1 MTRLAVSGLRGIGLL
16 VAQRALHTAGVELVA
31 VNDPHLSLADFIAFL
46 NKHRSATQGGDH
58 SYSYKGNDQ
67 TSRSG
72 PSSARACNVE
82 VKKMYH
88 ARRRGASTHKHQI
101 RWYAKKAE
109 ECVAWR
115 GDDPQAEAKV
125 NLHVLVDCLSSTV
138 RGAQVHAGS
147 GCSVVILLASAPQA
161 SALGPSVH
169 ELRVLQAVGTDPEV
183 LAHPNLTRL
192 YSAGSCATRAMAAL
206 AKMIHSKW
214 KLRGFEATCICV
226 NRTLHAPALLA
237 ANCHE
242 TFDAPL
248 CVAFSYPQSEAGI
261 VDVRTTEGFDG
272 APEVTVTPGRR
283 PTPII

>member
-72 PSSARACNVE
+72 PSSARVCNVE

-147 GCSVVILLASAPQA
+147 GCSVVILLASAPW
-161 SALGPSVH
+161 
-169 ELRVLQAVGTDPEV
+169 R
-183 LAHPNLTRL
+183 
-192 YSAGSCATRAMAAL
+192 
-206 AKMIHSKW
+206 
-214 KLRGFEATCICV
+214 
-226 NRTLHAPALLA
+226 
-237 ANCHE
+237 
-242 TFDAPL
+242 
-248 CVAFSYPQSEAGI
+248 
-261 VDVRTTEGFDG
+261 
-272 APEVTVTPGRR
+272 
-283 PTPII
+283 